1 MKAAVPNGIREKSQ
15 LLARAAGNGHEVQLR
30 RLGKA
35 RRDQDFMPGGMPV
48 GKARAAKRRITSRCF
63 RQRTRNFGNPVNY
76 QAFRGCD
83 VGVLCHGR
91 KHRQGLERHQE
102 TVPFHPG
109 EPSVKR
115 KLLYTPS
122 PGWEENIFQN
132 IALPCS
138 DDRRKPPDSASARC
152 FARFANRSRIER
164 SNAHLRYQEVSSGRL
179 NKGGR
184 CFEICFLPTLAMV
197 YTGAFF

>member
-76 QAFRGCD
+76 QAFRGCED
-83 VGVLCHGR
+83 R
-91 KHRQGLERHQE
+91 KS
-102 TVPFHPG
+102 T
-109 EPSVKR
+109 
-115 KLLYTPS
+115 
-122 PGWEENIFQN
+122 
-132 IALPCS
+132 
-138 DDRRKPPDSASARC
+138 
-152 FARFANRSRIER
+152 
-164 SNAHLRYQEVSSGRL
+164 RL
-179 NKGGR
+179 NSSHVSISYAVFCLKKKK
-184 CFEICFLPTLAMV
+184 
-197 YTGAFF
+197 